1 MSTHS
6 YSRCW
11 LHMIWETL
19 RREPMLDKRAAA
31 RASVNLTE
39 YTLEKGIYM
48 RINYFNSDHTHAL
61 IDLPTN
67 LTIEQTIQLLKGS
80 SSHWI
85 NQNRLV
91 RGRFAWGRGYGAFSV
106 SHSDVD
112 RVSKY
117 IANQRE
123 HHRKRTFEDEYRLF
137 VKRYDTVW
145 NGVMRET
152 VETVT

>member
-11 LHMIWETL
+11 LHLIWETL

-31 RASVNLTE
+31 TASVNLSE
-39 YTLEKGIYM
+39 YALEKGIYM
-48 RINYFNSDHTHAL
+48 KINYFNADHTHTL

-67 LTIEQTIQLLKGS
+67 LSIEQTIQLLKGS

-85 NQNRLV
+85 NQHRLV

-106 SHSDVD
+106 SHSDVA
-112 RVSKY
+112 RVARY
-117 IANQRE
+117 IANQE
-123 HHRKRTFEDEYRLF
+123 GHHRKRTFEDEYQLF
-137 VKRYDTVW
+137 VKKYGLEWRDEE
-145 NGVMRET
+145 NR
-152 VETVT
+152 